1 MVNDMGNDVV
11 MNETNKNRS
20 NELHHKGDESHLVRE
35 IVRTNQV
42 LMNGFSRM
50 VGMSMSRLTLMRLLA
65 TADEGVGVNDL
76 ARHLGIN
83 AAAVTRQVKEME
95 DEGLIQRRDDPTD
108 GRRSYVNLSPK
119 GHMLFE
125 EVHERS
131 HELERALSKVIS
143 EEEIAATTAV
153 LGTLRNFVESY
164 LSKGEPK

>member
-83 AAAVTRQVKEME
+83 AAAVTRQVKVSFN
-95 DEGLIQRRDDPTD
+95 D
-108 GRRSYVNLSPK
+108 
-119 GHMLFE
+119 
-125 EVHERS
+125 
-131 HELERALSKVIS
+131 
-143 EEEIAATTAV
+143 ATTPRMVDAAM
-153 LGTLRNFVESY
+153 
-164 LSKGEPK
+164 